1 MHEFKFGCF
10 TIHLHAHDIFK
21 VPGLSAHSV
30 IKLIRQ
36 LCMKIAMLSFHR
48 CLFLSSVGKKEQL
61 LNMD

>member
-1 MHEFKFGCF
+1 MHEVKFGCF
-10 TIHLHAHDIFK
+10 TIHLHPHDIFK

-30 IKLIRQ
+30 IKLIRH
-36 LCMKIAMLSFHR
+36 LCMQIAMLSFHR